1 MKILVTS
8 NSFGKQN
15 SEVFDQ
21 LQKAGIE
28 VIRNNTGRLMT
39 KAELIEQTVDVDG
52 IILGTEEFGREII
65 ENAKKL
71 KVVSRY
77 GVGIDNVDVQCLK
90 EKGIE
95 LRITKNANSDAVA
108 DHTLG
113 LMLAVA
119 HNLAKA
125 DRSCRAE
132 KWAKSTSLDLCGKTV
147 GIIGF
152 GSIGK
157 KVSERVKGFNCK
169 VLAFDKYY
177 DEDFIK
183 ENKIIKAD
191 IDTILSQADFISL
204 HLPSV
209 PEYVG
214 FLNQDSF
221 AKMKKTAIVV
231 NTARA
236 DLIDHPSLYQAL
248 EKGIFSGYGCD
259 VFVDEP
265 KIDKH
270 LIEFDNVVMTPHMAA
285 VTVGAINEMSRMAT
299 ENILEVLGKSRHEQT

>member
-21 LQKAGIE
+21 LQEAGIK
-28 VIRNNTGRLMT
+28 VIRNNTGRMMT
-39 KAELIEQTVDVDG
+39 EAELMEQTAEVDG
-52 IILGTEEFGREII
+52 IILGTEEFGRKII

-132 KWAKSTSLDLCGKTV
+132 KWSKSTSLDLYEKTV

-157 KVSERVKGFNCK
+157 KVSERVKGFRCQ
-169 VLAFDKYY
+169 VIAFDKYF
-177 DEDFIK
+177 DEDYIR

-191 IDTILSQADFISL
+191 IDSILSQADFISL

-209 PEYVG
+209 PEYAG
-214 FLNQDSF
+214 FLNQESF
-221 AKMKKTAIVV
+221 AKMKKTAIVI

-236 DLIDHPSLYQAL
+236 DLIDHPALYQAL
-248 EKGIFSGYGCD
+248 KDGVIAGYGCD
-259 VFVDEP
+259 VFAEEP
-265 KIDKH
+265 KIDKT
-270 LIEFDNVVMTPHMAA
+270 LITFDNVVMTPHMAA
-285 VTVGAINEMSRMAT
+285 VTIGAINEMSRMAT
-299 ENILEVLGKSRHEQT
+299 ENILDVLEKSQHE